1 MSELDETLKKI
12 AAGIQKME
20 PGTEVDSESHFT
32 NQSAALPGDPECPY
46 CHGIG
51 YLREELPVGHP
62 DFGKVQICSC
72 RNQEINQQ
80 VHEHLFALS
89 NLDALE
95 HLTFDNFEPHGR
107 PGLSPAESNSIE
119 WTYNQAKIFSTNLKG
134 WLLLQGGYGC
144 GKTHLAAAIANF
156 AVSIGV
162 PTLFITVPDL
172 LDSLRM
178 TYNSQET
185 TFEERFDQIRNAQ
198 LLILDDF
205 GTQNATQ
212 WAQEKLFQ
220 IINYRYINEL
230 STVITT
236 NLPLDEIEERIQSR
250 LVDPELVTVCKINA
264 PDFRNPK
271 VEFGR
276 QKISLQLASEEMQF
290 ETFDLRKDEGLPS
303 YKQKSLERAYNAAK
317 KFAKNPEGWLII
329 KGPANSGKTHLALA
343 IANYIFHHSPTPQSI
358 SMQAISVP
366 EMLNYLRATFHPKSP
381 VSLDRRFEEIRST
394 RILIL
399 DNLGGQHTTPWVRE
413 QLSLLFEYRYRN
425 KLPTVI
431 TISDEIKDIDP
442 TLAKRM
448 YDPRLCRIYSIDV
461 PSYFESLSTGKEK
474 GYQGRRFKNQTK

>member
-1 MSELDETLKKI
+1 MSEKIDETLKKL
-12 AAGIQKME
+12 AADIQKME
-20 PGTEVDSESHFT
+20 TGTEDHSESEFI
-32 NQSAALPGDPECPY
+32 NQAAALPGDPNCPY

-51 YLREELPVGHP
+51 YLREELPVDHP
-62 DFGKVQICSC
+62 DFGKVRVCPC
-72 RNQEINQQ
+72 RRKEINQQ

-89 NLDALE
+89 NLDALT
-95 HLTFDNFEPHGR
+95 HLTFENFEPHGR
-107 PGLSPAESNSIE
+107 PGLSPAEAISIE
-119 WTYNQAKIFSTNLKG
+119 WSYNQARIYSTKLDG

-156 AVSIGV
+156 AVSMGV

-178 TYNSQET
+178 TYSSQET
-185 TFEERFDQIRNAQ
+185 TFEERFEKIRNAQ

-220 IINYRYINEL
+220 IINYRYINKL
-230 STVITT
+230 PTVITT

-250 LVDPELVTVCKINA
+250 LVDPELVTVCKIEA

-276 QKISLQLASEEMQF
+276 QKISLQLASEEMRF
-290 ETFDLRKDEGLPS
+290 ETFDLRKNEGIPK
-303 YKQKSLERAYNAAK
+303 YKQKSLERAFDAARQ
-317 KFAKNPEGWLII
+317 FAKNPEGWLII
-329 KGPANSGKTHLALA
+329 KGPANCGKTHLALA
-343 IANYIFHHSPTPQSI
+343 IANFISYNSPTPQAI

-366 EMLNYLRATFHPKSP
+366 EMLNYLRATFHPSSNI
-381 VSLDRRFEEIRST
+381 SLDRRFEEIRST

-399 DNLGGQHTTPWVRE
+399 DNLGAQHTTPWVRE

-448 YDPRLCRIYSIDV
+448 YDPRLCRIYSIDI
-461 PSYFESLSTGKEK
+461 PSYFDSLSSGKEK
-474 GYQGRRFKNQTK
+474 TFQSRRFKN